1 MSWIADMLIHTV
13 TIAHCAGLN
22 SSGDRTYG
30 AGVAA
35 AARVEPSSDIVR
47 SMDGEEVVLTHKVA
61 LLTTVAIHDKITLPD
76 GSVRT
81 VRSVSA
87 ADELDGGGDT
97 LIMAGVS

>member
-1 MSWIADMLIHTV
+1 MSWLADMLIHTV
-13 TIAHCAGLN
+13 QLARWSGLN

-30 AGVAA
+30 TAA
-35 AARVEPSSDIVR
+35 SVAARVEPTSDIVR

-61 LLTTVAIHDKITLPD
+61 LLTTVAQHDKITLPD
-76 GSVRT
+76 GTLRT

-87 ADELDGGGDT
+87 ADELDGGET